1 MPVAIQKLTLADID
15 RYVDLLQQLDAQH
28 SMTMKDAQTLFR
40 KMDQY
45 PYYKIFCVWS
55 ENKLLATYSL
65 IVLDNFGHGGLK
77 IAIVENVVVTPE
89 AQGLGIGTTMMQDA
103 MKRAT
108 DQGCYKLML
117 SSDLKRQG
125 AHAFYE
131 HLGFEQHGI
140 SFRTELNP

>member
-1 MPVAIQKLTLADID
+1 VTVAIQELTFADID
-15 RYVDLLQQLDAQH
+15 RYVYLLQQLDAQH
-28 SMTMKDAQTLFR
+28 SMTMKDAQTLYR

-45 PYYKIFCVWS
+45 PYYKIFCLWS

-65 IVLDNFGHGGLK
+65 IILDNFGHGGLK
-77 IAIVENVVVTPE
+77 IAIVENVVVAPDD
-89 AQGLGIGTTMMQDA
+89 QGSGIGTTMMHDA
-103 MKRAT
+103 MRRAT

-131 HLGFEQHGI
+131 HLGFQQHGL
-140 SFRTELNP
+140 SFRTELSL